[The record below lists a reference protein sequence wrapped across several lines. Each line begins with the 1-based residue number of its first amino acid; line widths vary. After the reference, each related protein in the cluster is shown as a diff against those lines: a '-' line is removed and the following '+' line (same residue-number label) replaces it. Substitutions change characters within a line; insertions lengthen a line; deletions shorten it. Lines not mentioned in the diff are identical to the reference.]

1 MEYSDVYEYISV
13 LLLGIAEEISE
24 YRSSVYKMQSIED
37 QVSEYGDLLWNVA
50 ELENTLSEIGVK
62 NDVVNNNVYDVSL
75 SCVQTV
81 RKHYF
86 RERDNDKIAL
96 HASSILVTCM
106 FFFVNS
112 AISREAMDRNCEKMK
127 ARHG

>member
-1 MEYSDVYEYISV
+1 MEWEEYKKEALKYRMEYSDVYEYISV

-62 NDVVNNNVYDVSL
+62 NDVVNINVYDVSL

-86 RERDNDKIAL
+86 
-96 HASSILVTCM
+96 
-106 FFFVNS
+106 FFFKQKT
-112 AISREAMDRNCEKMK
+112 AYEMLP
-127 ARHG
+127 